1 MRAGELGAGA
11 GDGGRLGG
19 DYGGGGGGE
28 AGGEGGEDDAGEEY
42 VCQDKVG
49 EGGRGSSVPVRV
61 YLDM

>member
-19 DYGGGGGGE
+19 DDGRGGGGE
-28 AGGEGGEDDAGEEY
+28 AGGERGEDDAGGEY

-49 EGGRGSSVPVRV
+49 EGEKRVKRTGRCISG
-61 YLDM
+61 